1 MKTPGSTAS
10 LSPKRRKSKV
20 CAFWGAGLGKTQSIR
35 SGISCILANQAP
47 AADAFVIYSILTGSA
62 SLNEEG
68 SFA

>member
-1 MKTPGSTAS
+1 M
-10 LSPKRRKSKV
+10 
-20 CAFWGAGLGKTQSIR
+20 QSIR

-47 AADAFVIYSILTGSA
+47 AADAVVVYGILTGSA